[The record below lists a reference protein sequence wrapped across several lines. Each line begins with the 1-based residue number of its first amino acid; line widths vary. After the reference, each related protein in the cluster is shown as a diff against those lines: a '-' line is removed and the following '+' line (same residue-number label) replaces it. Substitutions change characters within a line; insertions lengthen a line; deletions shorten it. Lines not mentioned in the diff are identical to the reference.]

1 MAHQPES
8 DMQKIER
15 DLAPTWRLRLAMA
28 LIGIVILVAAFVAWQ
43 MHWAVGGLYG
53 AMLPWIVMLA
63 VLLGA
68 GAIVESIKTGVWMT
82 LLFGVALVL
91 AAYVVTG
98 RYVINL
104 DASSHG
110 VFVVDRF
117 TGETHYC
124 SQDDCRTLSDGVNIK
139 KVVTRLEPQRASWH
153 R

>member
-1 MAHQPES
+1 MHAEES
-8 DMQKIER
+8 DLQRVER
-15 DLAPTWRLRLAMA
+15 DQSPTWIIRLAMG
-28 LIGIVILVAAFVAWQ
+28 LVGIVFLVGAFVASQ
-43 MHWAVGGLYG
+43 MHWMVGGLWG
-53 AMLPWIVMLA
+53 ALLPWVIMLG

-82 LLFGVALVL
+82 LLFGVALVA

-98 RYVINL
+98 RYVVNL

-124 SQDDCRTLSDGVNIK
+124 SQDDCRTLSEGVTIK
-139 KVVTRLEPQRASWH
+139 KVNVSAFMAH
-153 R
+153 KH

>member
-1 MAHQPES
+1 MTYQPES

-28 LIGIVILVAAFVAWQ
+28 LIGVLLLVGAFVAWQ
-43 MHWAVGGLYG
+43 MHLVVGGLYG
-53 AMLPWIVMLA
+53 ALLPWVIMLG

-68 GAIVESIKTGVWMT
+68 GAIVESIKTGVWMA

-124 SQDDCRTLSDGVNIK
+124 SQDDCHTLSEGVSIK
-139 KVVTRLEPQRASWH
+139 KVVTRLEIH
-153 R
+153 RK